1 MSKRLDILVIESQPW
16 IGEGAARTLTDAGHR
31 VHRCHEPG
39 DTGYACVGIH
49 TGGECPLD
57 GHVDAAVLVR
67 ADADAPPV
75 SRRVVAA
82 SLGLLLIATGVLYLW
97 GLSASGYAN
106 SFYSAAAQAGGDA
119 DSMVALI
126 EGCASAPSCR
136 AAVAR
141 NARALRR
148 PGVVRVL
155 RLDSSTS
162 HALLA
167 QSGPT
172 RVAWDVGGTSLPVVQ
187 CVAVERRGV
196 PFLGGEIVLR
206 SIGPK
211 IAGAAAC

>member
-1 MSKRLDILVIESQPW
+1 MTIAF
-16 IGEGAARTLTDAGHR
+16 GAAIFILFSFLVARWLTAENRERTAVTD
-31 VHRCHEPG
+31 
-39 DTGYACVGIH
+39 
-49 TGGECPLD
+49 
-57 GHVDAAVLVR
+57 
-67 ADADAPPV
+67 
-75 SRRVVAA
+75 
-82 SLGLLLIATGVLYLW
+82 LLR
-97 GLSASGYAN
+97 
-106 SFYSAAAQAGGDA
+106 AQAGGDA